1 VRPVGSGV
9 TVPGYNVVIHPGG
22 DFMRRAL
29 FPLLAAAL
37 AVGCGGPT
45 NTPQPTGDS
54 DAGVTLTPITV
65 ADLNKAIASHK
76 GKVVL
81 IDCWFLG

>member
-1 VRPVGSGV
+1 
-9 TVPGYNVVIHPGG
+9 
-22 DFMRRAL
+22 MRRAL

-37 AVGCGGPT
+37 AVGCGGRP
-45 NTPQPTGDS
+45 GDTTTVG
-54 DAGVTLTPITV
+54 DAGGVTVNPITV
-65 ADLNKAIASHK
+65 AELDKTIASHK